1 MKRCRKRYGVPIC
14 CPQCP
19 ILGFLSDYLVGQR
32 TVLKSMYLSHFFLEG
47 GFSLVVDYGFV
58 TSLDVGL

>member
-1 MKRCRKRYGVPIC
+1 
-14 CPQCP
+14 
-19 ILGFLSDYLVGQR
+19 LGFLSDYLVGQR